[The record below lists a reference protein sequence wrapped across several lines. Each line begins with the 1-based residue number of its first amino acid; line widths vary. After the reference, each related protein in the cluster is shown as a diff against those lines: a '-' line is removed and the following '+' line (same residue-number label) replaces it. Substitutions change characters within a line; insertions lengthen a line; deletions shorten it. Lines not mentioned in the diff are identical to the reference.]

1 MDTVLIILCIVIIA
15 LVLLQS
21 GKAEGASQIIT
32 GGAGDLFKNR
42 KEGGIEVSVC
52 WTSGS
57 GDEGGDTTGS
67 LHIFVSSVSFAD
79 VADISGISVTW
90 SDSPLVG
97 STCFC
102 FEITTSGNS
111 ECSS

>member
-42 KEGGIEVSVC
+42 KERGSERIISNTTFILGIVFFIICLV
-52 WTSGS
+52 
-57 GDEGGDTTGS
+57 
-67 LHIFVSSVSFAD
+67 ISF
-79 VADISGISVTW
+79 T
-90 SDSPLVG
+90 
-97 STCFC
+97 
-102 FEITTSGNS
+102 
-111 ECSS
+111 

>member
-42 KEGGIEVSVC
+42 TERGSELLISNTTLILGIVFFIICLV
-52 WTSGS
+52 
-57 GDEGGDTTGS
+57 
-67 LHIFVSSVSFAD
+67 ISF
-79 VADISGISVTW
+79 T
-90 SDSPLVG
+90 
-97 STCFC
+97 
-102 FEITTSGNS
+102 
-111 ECSS
+111 